1 MSFPAWFSIPRTL
14 IGLEVL
20 NLAFFRE
27 MGPAL
32 NAAKRISN
40 TGVLKREG
48 TVYSSF
54 ATDQARDFL
63 GHSVFPPFGHRV
75 HG

>member
-40 TGVLKREG
+40 TGVLKGEG
-48 TVYSSF
+48 IV
-54 ATDQARDFL
+54 
-63 GHSVFPPFGHRV
+63 
-75 HG
+75 